1 MSLRSIALSALIA
14 LLVWYWLKARELKER
29 VFNLASARC
38 EELGLSLLDQAVVLK
53 KLSIARDRKGRF
65 RLLREYQFDFSSTGE
80 DRYKGMI
87 RLIGTQVDEL
97 KLAPHRVD

>member
-65 RLLREYQFDFSSTGE
+65 RLLREYQFSSTGE